1 MLPQDI
7 ATIAIA
13 GAGQM
18 GAGIAQVFVQ
28 SGIRVLLYDVS
39 EAQLAAAAKR
49 IRGGLAKLEEKGK
62 LGEPAEAAFRRLE
75 TINDLRAVASA
86 DFVLEAVTEN
96 EAVKTE
102 LIKKLGQAAKPGVV
116 MASNTSSISITRLGQ
131 ASGRPELFVG
141 VHFMNPAPLMRLV
154 EVVVG
159 LNTAPA
165 TVELA
170 QGLVARVGK
179 KAVLANDFPGFIVNR
194 ILLPMINEAIY
205 ALGDGVGTAEHID
218 EAMMLGSNQP
228 MGPLALADLIGL
240 DTVLSIMEVMHHM
253 FGDDKY
259 RPAPLLRRYVDA
271 GRLGRKS
278 GRGFYPY
285 GEVRSLKVEV

>member
-1 MLPQDI
+1 MESQDI
-7 ATIAIA
+7 TTVAIA

-28 SGIRVLLYDVS
+28 SGMRVLLYDVS
-39 EAQLAAAAKR
+39 AAQLGAAAKR
-49 IRGGLAKLEEKGK
+49 IRSGLAKLEEKGK
-62 LGEPAEAAFRRLE
+62 LGEPAEAVFNRLDP
-75 TINDLRAVASA
+75 IADLARVAEA
-86 DFVLEAVTEN
+86 DFTLEAVTEN
-96 EAVKTE
+96 EGVKTE
-102 LIKKLGQAAKPGVV
+102 LIRRIGQIARPGVV

-131 ASGRPELFVG
+131 ASGRPEQFLG
-141 VHFMNPAPLMRLV
+141 VHFMNPAPLMGLV

-159 LNTAPA
+159 LNTAPK
-165 TVELA
+165 TVEFA

-218 EAMMLGSNQP
+218 EAMKLGSNQP

-278 GRGFYPY
+278 GRGFYGY
-285 GEVRSLKVEV
+285 AKV

>member
-1 MLPQDI
+1 MLSQDLKF
-7 ATIAIA
+7 IAIA

-18 GAGIAQVFVQ
+18 GSGIAQVFVQ
-28 SGIRVLLYDVS
+28 SGLRALLYDVN

-49 IRGGLAKLEEKGK
+49 IHSGLVKLQEKGK
-62 LGEPAEAAFRRLE
+62 LGEPAEEAFKRLE
-75 TINDLRAVASA
+75 TTSDLNRIAET
-86 DFVLEAVTEN
+86 DFVIEAVTEN
-96 EAVKTE
+96 EIVKLE
-102 LIKKLGQAAKPGVV
+102 LIRQLGQMTKPGVI

-131 ASGRPELFVG
+131 ASGRPELFIG

-165 TVELA
+165 TVEFV
-170 QGLVARVGK
+170 QSLVTRVGK
-179 KAVLANDFPGFIVNR
+179 KSVLANDFPGFIVNR
-194 ILLPMINEAIY
+194 ILLPMINEAIS

-278 GRGFYPY
+278 KRGFYEYP
-285 GEVRSLKVEV
+285 VV

>member
-1 MLPQDI
+1 MLP
-7 ATIAIA
+7 TELKSIAIC

-18 GAGIAQVFVQ
+18 GSGIAQVFVQ
-28 SGIRVLLYDVS
+28 SGIGVTLYDVS
-39 EAQLAAAAKR
+39 EAQLAVAVKR

-62 LGEPAEAAFRRLE
+62 LAEPAEAVAARL
-75 TINDLRAVASA
+75 TTTTDLDQIRGAE
-86 DFVLEAVTEN
+86 FVIEAVTEN
-96 EAVKTE
+96 EAIKLE
-102 LIKKLGQAAKPGVV
+102 LIRRIAAVV
-116 MASNTSSISITRLGQ
+116 PPEVVLASNTSSISITRLGK
-131 ASGRPELFVG
+131 ASGRPQRFIG

-154 EVVVG
+154 EIVVG
-159 LNTAPA
+159 LETAPE
-165 TVELA
+165 TVQFA
-170 QGLVARVGK
+170 QGLVERLGK

-218 EAMMLGSNQP
+218 EAMQLGSNQP

-240 DTVLSIMEVMHHM
+240 DTVMSIMEVMHHM

-285 GEVRSLKVEV
+285 ERG